1 MSEKA
6 GYKVIE
12 GRYEVLAECGRGG
25 SSAVYK
31 VFDRNLG
38 RVLALKELFLNE
50 RLGPGSAWQFKQ
62 EFMLTSRLRHPH
74 TVTVYDFGLTDQ
86 GRYYFTM
93 DFVEGQPIVEWCA
106 ERDADAIVALLLQVC
121 IALSYIHGQGV
132 FHGDIKPSNIIV
144 RPKPPVGGNLPLAG
158 SDLYDNGFATMMD
171 FGLSS
176 ALAEPSLRV
185 SGTVEYMAPERF
197 MACRADVRSDLY
209 SLGVVAYELFAKQ
222 LPFSAETV
230 EGYIEQHL
238 HARPAQLSSI
248 VPNLPPLLTET
259 VDQMLAKRPSQRPG
273 SVAAVSA
280 KLVEALGPRVPKTF
294 AVPPNIQPNQ
304 LFGRAGAMRQS
315 LRAILGRLSSEQFAE
330 MFDEQPPY
338 SAHERL
344 DRCLV
349 VLARGASGSGKTAF
363 LDALKSELQLC
374 ELTTMVS
381 PSGAQNLDITSFV
394 SVTLNSAG
402 LSSDMKSQPDDTG
415 KSPDAGRGMS
425 RADSADLMPPD
436 EVGEWSGTMRQ
447 EFLKRFV
454 DSVSDAW
461 ETRPVAWL
469 LDDFD
474 LTDERRCEVL
484 WSLVR
489 SAAATGAGRK
499 VAIVMTSGS
508 AASSELEQ
516 MADIIDVENVELL
529 PLEESQVASLIDASF
544 MPNAFSQEA
553 APVFLEK
560 TGGLPALLAHCIE
573 SALAED
579 IVHFVDG
586 RWELR
591 ADRLRDF
598 APARSLSQVVE
609 TRLSR
614 ISAGAMSILIKAGVL
629 NECFSPSLIA
639 SLGGTSTSS
648 AQEGLEELIRHGLLV
663 EMQTD
668 RKNVSYC
675 LANPVLGQIVSS
687 RVLQEERQAIHRL
700 IAQRCDA
707 LAALLESEPPR
718 EANGLEE
725 LPPVEPAQ
733 LRATS
738 AIHAV
743 HAGLPDLLNRN
754 YEVGCRFLMGRFR
767 LEDARL
773 VSATAAEVARKDDNK
788 SFLGRALFRLGAL
801 DFVLGDHDEA
811 VEALKEAI
819 TLAQQLP
826 DSLQD
831 EVMATCRLGVI
842 FSGRGNFET
851 ARDLYQSLIDRLKA
865 EKRKAR
871 GRRLSQVKAY
881 LARLYTF
888 LGQTYFGQCHY
899 EKAKDEFMRALELVP
914 KRALTAL
921 ASDSAADSAAPVMAD
936 TRYLPRLFRNL
947 SIIDDSAGRYRDALK
962 NIEKAVAASRLLQD
976 ASEHARNLVTHGTIS
991 QHLGKYADAERA
1003 YKTALDQFAREGFKE
1018 GLLVAHN
1025 NLSSILALR
1034 GRPKEAAQ
1042 HCSKALSMAKK
1053 LGNKYSVARQLQNLG
1068 VALFEQGW
1076 TGQALEKI
1084 DESLEMSERNG
1095 FKEVEALGLIFKVEA
1110 LLAERRTQDARAA
1123 VMRLDGV
1130 VKSLDSEGI
1139 RLRAQLADA
1148 SVCNAEEDYGR
1159 ASQTASAVL
1168 AQSEHLDKRDASLA
1182 HRIRA
1187 DAALGLGEHDSA
1199 ERDISKALSLARDAS
1214 AAREE
1219 ALCLEVFSRIKAAEG
1234 DYAKAIELG
1243 SAAVGMFKEMEAFLK
1258 IGETAEYLSRLQLEA
1273 GRRSDALLSLELS
1286 REQFLGLGM
1295 REKADRL
1302 DDKIESL
1309 RWGETGELKRGSP
1322 ALKALYRVARL
1333 FESLLDL
1340 DELLNRVMDAVI
1352 DILGAERGLI
1362 MLKDPKTGVL
1372 ETRVARKV
1380 DEQTIEDV
1388 SRISKSV
1395 IQRVVDLG
1403 QPLVTTDAQSDPRFH
1418 ESKSVSLYDIRS
1430 IVCVPLVIN
1439 GEVVGT
1445 VYVDSSLSATVF
1457 TEQDLYLL
1465 SAFATQ
1471 ASMAIEK
1478 AMLLEKL
1485 QRKSESLQAENID
1498 LREAIAPQLAFENI
1512 VGDSGV
1518 MQDVF
1523 RKIRQVADTQ
1533 VAVLIEGESGTG
1545 KELVARAIHYNG
1557 VRKDGPFVKINCAAI
1572 PASLMENELFGHE
1585 KGAFTGAG
1593 ARKIGKFEV
1602 ADKGSLFL
1610 DEIGDLPS
1618 ELQGKLL
1625 TAIENKEFQRVGG
1638 TKTIHVN
1645 VRILT
1650 ATNRDL
1656 LKLVKRQRFRKD
1668 LYYRINE
1675 VPIKLPP
1682 LRERPGDIPHL
1693 AHHFIRKYSQELS
1706 SKVTGIEKD
1715 AISLLMEYDWPGNV
1729 RELESAI
1736 KRALTESSGTIIKK
1750 SDFEFLPVA
1759 KTGLSAT
1766 RSEMIADLIA
1776 ALSRDGLSLREMLAI
1791 VEEEVLRLAIGT
1803 EGWSIRRA
1811 AKELGISRNTLKNK
1825 LKAFNIEVPGS

>member
-1 MSEKA
+1 MIEKA

-25 SSAVYK
+25 SSAVHK

-38 RVLALKELFLNE
+38 RVLALKELFLDE
-50 RLGPGSAWQFKQ
+50 SMGPGSAWQFKQ
-62 EFMLTSRLRHPH
+62 EFMLTSRLKHPH
-74 TVTVYDFGLTDQ
+74 TVSVYDFGLTER

-93 DFVEGQPIVEWCA
+93 DFVEGQSIVQWCA
-106 ERDADAIVALLLQVC
+106 ERDADAIMALLLQVC

-144 RPKPPVGGNLPLAG
+144 RPKPPAGVNLPLAG
-158 SDLYDNGFATMMD
+158 SDLYDYGFATLMD

-185 SGTVEYMAPERF
+185 SGTVEYMSPERF

-209 SLGVVAYELFAKQ
+209 SLGVLAYELFAKQ
-222 LPFSAETV
+222 LPFSSETI
-230 EGYIEQHL
+230 EGYVEQHL

-248 VPNLPPLLTET
+248 APDLPPLVGET
-259 VDQMLAKRPSQRPG
+259 VDHLLAKRPSQRPG

-280 KLVEALGPRVPKTF
+280 KLVEALGPRVPRTF
-294 AVPPNIQPNQ
+294 AVTPNIRPNQ
-304 LFGRAGAMRQS
+304 LFGRSGALKQC
-315 LRAILGRLSSEQFAE
+315 LRAILSRLSSQRFAE
-330 MFDEQPPY
+330 MFEEQPPY
-338 SAHERL
+338 SVHERL

-349 VLARGASGSGKTAF
+349 VLAQGASGSGRTAF

-381 PSGAQNLDITSFV
+381 PSGAQNLDVAGFV

-402 LSSDMKSQPDDTG
+402 LSFDMKSLPGAIG
-415 KSPDAGRGMS
+415 KSVQSGGSSARANSPD
-425 RADSADLMPPD
+425 LLPPD
-436 EVGEWSGTMRQ
+436 EVGDWSANMRQ
-447 EFLKRFV
+447 EFLRRFV
-454 DSVSDAW
+454 DCVSDAW
-461 ETRPVAWL
+461 ETRPVVWL

-474 LTDERRCEVL
+474 LTDERRCESL
-484 WSLVR
+484 WALVR
-489 SAAATGAGRK
+489 SVAATGAGRK
-499 VAIVMTSGS
+499 VAIVLTGGS
-508 AASSELEQ
+508 AMNSELEQ
-516 MADIIDVENVELL
+516 MLDSVEVENVELL
-529 PLEESQVASLIDASF
+529 PLDESQVASLIDASF

-553 APVFLEK
+553 APAFLEK
-560 TGGLPALLAHCIE
+560 TGGLPALLVQCIE
-573 SALAED
+573 SALEED
-579 IVHFVDG
+579 IVHFTDG

-591 ADRLRDF
+591 ADSLKDF

-629 NECFSPSLIA
+629 NECFSPSLMA
-639 SLGGTSTSS
+639 NLGGTSTSS
-648 AQEGLEELIRHGLLV
+648 AQEGLEELIRQGLLV

-668 RKNVSYC
+668 EKSVSYC
-675 LANPVLGQIVSS
+675 LANPVLGQLVSS

-707 LAALLESEPPR
+707 LATSLESEPSK
-718 EANGLEE
+718 EEHGLEAF
-725 LPPVEPAQ
+725 PPAEPAQ

-743 HAGLPDLLNRN
+743 QAGLPGLLNRN

-773 VSATAAEVARKDDNK
+773 VSAQVVDVARKEGENL
-788 SFLGRALFRLGAL
+788 FLGRALFRLGDL

-811 VEALKEAI
+811 VEALKEGIA
-819 TLAQQLP
+819 LAQNLQ
-826 DSLQD
+826 DSLRD

-842 FSGRGNFET
+842 YCGRGNFEL

-865 EKRKAR
+865 ERRKAR
-871 GRRLSQVKAY
+871 GRRLSQVRAH

-899 EKAKDEFMRALELVP
+899 EKAKEEFVHALELVP
-914 KRALTAL
+914 KRALRAL
-921 ASDSAADSAAPVMAD
+921 ASESAEDAVGPVMAD
-936 TRYLPRLFRNL
+936 SHYLPRLFRNL
-947 SIIDDSAGRYRDALK
+947 SIIDDSAGRYKEALK
-962 NIEKAVAASRLLQD
+962 HIEKAIGASRLLQD

-991 QHLGKYADAERA
+991 QHLGEYADAEKS
-1003 YKTALDQFAREGFKE
+1003 YKEALDHFAKEGFKE

-1042 HCSKALSMAKK
+1042 HCSKALLIARR
-1053 LGNKYSVARQLQNLG
+1053 LGNKYSVARQLQHLG
-1068 VALFEQGW
+1068 IALFEQGW

-1084 DESLEMSERNG
+1084 DESLEMSEQNG
-1095 FKEVEALGLIFKVEA
+1095 FTEVESLGLVFKMEV
-1110 LLAERRTQDARAA
+1110 LLAERRTKDARAA
-1123 VMRLDGV
+1123 VKKLDV
-1130 VKSLDSEGI
+1130 VLKSLDSAGV
-1139 RLRAQLADA
+1139 RLRAQLAEA

-1168 AQSEHLDKRDASLA
+1168 ARGEHLDNRDASIA

-1187 DAALGLGEHDSA
+1187 EAALGLGERDSA
-1199 ERDISKALSLARDAS
+1199 GRDGSKALSLARDAS
-1214 AAREE
+1214 AVREE
-1219 ALCLEVFSRIKAAEG
+1219 ALCLGVLSRVKAAEG
-1234 DYAKAIELG
+1234 DYPKAIELA
-1243 SAAVGMFKEMEAFLK
+1243 SEAVAMFKQMEAFLK
-1258 IGETAEYLSRLQLEA
+1258 IGEMAEYLSKLQLEA
-1273 GRRSDALLSLELS
+1273 GLRSDALLSLELS
-1286 REQFLGLGM
+1286 REQFLGLEM
-1295 REKADRL
+1295 KEKAAQL
-1302 DDKIESL
+1302 DDRIESL
-1309 RWGETGELKRGSP
+1309 RWGDTGEVKRGSP
-1322 ALKALYRVARL
+1322 ALKALYRVTRL

-1352 DILGAERGLI
+1352 GILGAERGLI
-1362 MLKDPKTGVL
+1362 MLKDAKTGVL

-1388 SRISKSV
+1388 TRISKSV

-1430 IVCVPLVIN
+1430 IVCVPIVIN
-1439 GEVVGT
+1439 GEVAGT

-1485 QRKSESLQAENID
+1485 QRKKESLQAENID
-1498 LREAIAPQLAFENI
+1498 LREAIAPQLTFENI
-1512 VGDSGV
+1512 VGESGV

-1572 PASLMENELFGHE
+1572 PESLMENELFGHE

-1638 TKTIHVN
+1638 TQTIHVN

-1656 LKLVKRQRFRKD
+1656 LKLVRRQMFRKD
-1668 LYYRINE
+1668 LYYRIND

-1682 LRERPGDIPHL
+1682 LRERKGDIPHL
-1693 AHHFIRKYSQELS
+1693 AHHFIKKYSQELS
-1706 SKVTGIEKD
+1706 SKVTSIEKD
-1715 AISLLMEYDWPGNV
+1715 AIALLMEYDWPGNV

-1736 KRALTESSGTIIKK
+1736 KRALTESSGKIIR
-1750 SDFEFLPVA
+1750 SSNFDFLPA
-1759 KTGLSAT
+1759 EPGLSVP
-1766 RSEMIADLIA
+1766 RSERIADLIA
-1776 ALSRDGLSLREMLAI
+1776 ALSQDGVTLKEMLAI
-1791 VEEEVLRLAIGT
+1791 VEEEVLRRALGT
-1803 EGWSIRRA
+1803 EGWSIRKA
-1811 AKELGISRNTLKNK
+1811 AKELCMSRNTLRNK